1 MLIYTLRRINLFVIT
16 LLIISVVSYS
26 ILRLDPTSTW
36 SILDFWEGWR
46 TYLGEVSR
54 LNFGLNAAGQP
65 ISDEI
70 FLVFAATLELCLLAF
85 LLALLVGIPLGT
97 LAGVRQG
104 KLLDKVI
111 SFSATTAYAAPLY
124 WIALLLILLLS
135 LQWEI
140 LPVSGR
146 YNPLFEIEHVTG
158 FALIDAMLSSKV
170 YRGDALQSV
179 QLHLILPCSVLA
191 IPPTTQLIR
200 LMRSSVAEV
209 MSNNF
214 IRVAKIRGLSSYQ
227 IVVKHVLRNAFP
239 PIIPML
245 GVQLA
250 SMLTFAILTESIFN
264 WPGIGR
270 WLLDALASRDY
281 VSIQA
286 GVMVVATFVLFTQIL
301 SDLIG
306 TLINPLA
313 RKEWYVNR

>member
-46 TYLGEVSR
+46 TYLSEVTN
-54 LNFGLNAAGQP
+54 LNFGLNASGRP

-70 FLVFAATLELCLLAF
+70 FVVFAATLELCLLAF
-85 LLALLVGIPLGT
+85 LLALIIGIPLGT
-97 LAGVRQG
+97 LSGVRRG
-104 KLLDKVI
+104 KPLDKFI
-111 SFSATTAYAAPLY
+111 SFVATAAYAAPLY
-124 WIALLLILLLS
+124 WIALLLMLLLS
-135 LQWEI
+135 LQWEL

-146 YNPLFEIEHVTG
+146 YNPLFDIETVTG
-158 FALIDAMLSSKV
+158 FAIVDTLISPSPHK
-170 YRGDALQSV
+170 GDALQSV
-179 QLHLILPCSVLA
+179 LLHLVLPCCVLA
-191 IPPTTQLIR
+191 IPPATQLVR
-200 LMRSSVAEV
+200 LMRSSVAQV
-209 MSNNF
+209 MSENF

-227 IVVKHVLRNAFP
+227 IIVKHVLRNAFP

-250 SMLTFAILTESIFN
+250 SMLTFAIITESIFS

-270 WLLDALASRDY
+270 WLLDALAMRDY

-286 GVMVVATFVLFTQIL
+286 GVLVVASFVLFTQIL